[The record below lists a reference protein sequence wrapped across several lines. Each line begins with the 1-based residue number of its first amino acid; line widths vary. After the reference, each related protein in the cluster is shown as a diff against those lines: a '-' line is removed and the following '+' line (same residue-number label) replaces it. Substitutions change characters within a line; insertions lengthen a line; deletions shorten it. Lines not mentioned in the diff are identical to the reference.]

1 MKALNLAF
9 VFIHCCKPKGTD
21 KIMTEKKT
29 ITMRKEVIEAI
40 EKVAKLEN
48 RNFSNMM
55 ETMCLKYLEDKPK

>member
-1 MKALNLAF
+1 
-9 VFIHCCKPKGTD
+9 
-21 KIMTEKKT
+21 MTEKKT

-55 ETMCLKYLEDKPK
+55 ETMCLKYLEDKTK